1 MNKTDEWSTVIT
13 PKVKWFHLNIRE
25 IWEYRDLIR
34 IFVRRD
40 IVAIYKQT
48 VLGPIWFLLGPL
60 FTVFTYTFLFKEIA
74 HLSTDGLPGPLFYL
88 GGTTLWNYFNSC
100 FNGASSTFSSNAGI
114 FGKVY
119 FPRLVS
125 PISMVISN
133 LLKLSIQMFT
143 YLCFFIYYLVQP
155 DSIIEPNLCILLIPV
170 IILVLGGIAMGF
182 GIIISSFTTKYRDL
196 TMLVGV
202 FMTLLMYAT
211 PIMYPVSDIPPMYKT
226 FLSLNPI
233 SPMIETFRY
242 AFTGRGY
249 FTAASFMY
257 SVIFML
263 TILVLG
269 IFVFNK
275 TEKTFMD
282 TV

>member
-1 MNKTDEWSTVIT
+1 M
-13 PKVKWFHLNIRE
+13 
-25 IWEYRDLIR
+25 
-34 IFVRRD
+34 
-40 IVAIYKQT
+40 
-48 VLGPIWFLLGPL
+48 
-60 FTVFTYTFLFKEIA
+60 
-74 HLSTDGLPGPLFYL
+74 
-88 GGTTLWNYFNSC
+88 
-100 FNGASSTFSSNAGI
+100 
-114 FGKVY
+114 
-119 FPRLVS
+119 
-125 PISMVISN
+125 
-133 LLKLSIQMFT
+133 
-143 YLCFFIYYLVQP
+143 QP
-155 DSIIEPNLCILLIPV
+155 DSILEPNLCILLIPV

-211 PIMYPVSDIPPMYKT
+211 PIMYPASDIPTMYKT

-249 FTAASFMY
+249 FTVASFLY
-257 SVIFML
+257 SVVFMF